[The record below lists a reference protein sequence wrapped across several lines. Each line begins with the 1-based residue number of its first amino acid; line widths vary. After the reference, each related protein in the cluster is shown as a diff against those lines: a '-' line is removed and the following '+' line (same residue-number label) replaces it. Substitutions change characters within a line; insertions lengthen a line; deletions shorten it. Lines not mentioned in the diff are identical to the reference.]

1 MDGLCL
7 IRDEFFSTEK
17 NFENIVKYISNR
29 SVILGYRSVMGIFYN
44 ESTYS
49 LANTKI
55 FLTMYLLKYVPEE
68 IVNVSNEDSKEI
80 IDKSCKLLTLFDTIL
95 KRYSGSN
102 VVDVDL
108 VGSFVRNFN
117 SFVVEYKKWKEE
129 DITAF
134 LYNAVVV
141 THDMNLT
148 LNYIENKEKQD
159 SDSDSDSELMIS
171 TINKQIDDV
180 HKHVIS
186 LNLDSRF
193 IKEYNDYLIEQKLL
207 MMREEISEIAKN
219 AYYSLME
226 ENIKSNEFEM
236 LESFLVDLKEELRK
250 ILPKNKEFNRN
261 LNFDESFDTDLII
274 QMIKHSA
281 FEKEDFL
288 KLFEYFFDLFMKIQ
302 PAEED
307 SAFIKWKILFIE
319 KMDSEDFTRII
330 IDFLHYYM
338 DKIEVIQQK
347 MIDFYNKLKEMDSVD

>member
-1 MDGLCL
+1 MDGICL
-7 IRDEFFSTEK
+7 THSKFYDSTEK
-17 NFENIVKYISNR
+17 NFENIVKYISIKNN
-29 SVILGYRSVMGIFYN
+29 VISHRGVLGIFYN
-44 ESTYS
+44 ELTYS

-108 VGSFVRNFN
+108 VGSFVKNFN
-117 SFVVEYKKWKEE
+117 SFIICYKKWKED

-148 LNYIENKEKQD
+148 LNYIESKEEK
-159 SDSDSDSELMIS
+159 DSDSELMIT

-193 IKEYNDYLIEQKLL
+193 IKEYNDYLIEQRIL

-219 AYYSLME
+219 AYYDSME
-226 ENIKSNEFEM
+226 QQLKSNEFGM

-261 LNFDESFDTDLII
+261 LNFDDSFDTDLII

-307 SAFIKWKILFIE
+307 AEFIKWKISFIQ
-319 KMDSEDFTRII
+319 KMESIDFTKII
-330 IDFLHYYM
+330 IDFLRYYM

-347 MIDFYNKLKEMDSVD
+347 MIDFYNKLKEMDTVD